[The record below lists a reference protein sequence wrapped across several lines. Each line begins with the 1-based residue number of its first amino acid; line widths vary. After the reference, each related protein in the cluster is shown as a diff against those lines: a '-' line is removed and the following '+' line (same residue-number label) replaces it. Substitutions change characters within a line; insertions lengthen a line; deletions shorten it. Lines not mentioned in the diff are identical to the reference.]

1 MADEIRTSISFQV
14 SKGGAAIATGTLS
27 STMDM
32 TGTDCGAI
40 TQDIGTSNE
49 AIDVPADVSGD
60 CHFTVVNLT
69 AEPTTPGTEYVE
81 IFKDSGSSHLLG
93 KLWSGESMTT
103 RRIPSGS
110 LFGRSTGA
118 TQKIQFW
125 ISEV

>member
-27 STMDM
+27 ETIDM
-32 TGTDCGAI
+32 TGTDCGTL

-49 AIDVPADVSGD
+49 ALDVPADVSGD
-60 CHFTVVNLT
+60 VHLVVKNLT

-81 IFKDSGSSHLLG
+81 IFKDSGNSHLLG
-93 KLWSGESMTT
+93 KLWSGESTKLS
-103 RRIPSGS
+103 RVPAAS
-110 LFGRSTGA
+110 LYARSTGA

-125 ISEV
+125 ISEA